1 MKIFLIITAFLFIG
15 HSSFSQSL
23 EELDD
28 YSVDK
33 IYKKIEVDDGTLD
46 DEGEEIEFILV
57 ETELDSGIYEIELT
71 DGPGDTYEIKGT
83 DIFVTFKY
91 YFGYA
96 GYGTE
101 CFMEVTNGYTPAII
115 YKKE

>member
-1 MKIFLIITAFLFIG
+1 MRIVLLTAFLFI
-15 HSSFSQSL
+15 STICSAQSL
-23 EELDD
+23 EELEDF
-28 YSVDK
+28 SVDK
-33 IYKKIEVDDGTLD
+33 IYKKIEVDYGTLD
-46 DEGEEIEFILV
+46 DEGDEIEYILV

-71 DGPGDTYEIKGT
+71 DGPGDTYEVKGT
-83 DIFVTFKY
+83 DIFITFDF

-101 CFMEVTNGYTPAII
+101 CYMEVTNGYSPATV

>member
-1 MKIFLIITAFLFIG
+1 MKKILLTAFLLMAGI
-15 HSSFSQSL
+15 SFGQSL
-23 EELDD
+23 EELED

-33 IYKKIEVDDGTLD
+33 IYKKIEVDYGTLD
-46 DEGEEIEFILV
+46 DEGDEIEFILV
-57 ETELDSGIYEIELT
+57 ETELDTGIYEIELT

-83 DIFVTFKY
+83 DIFVTFNY

-101 CFMEVTNGYTPAII
+101 CYLEVTNGYKPATA

>member
-1 MKIFLIITAFLFIG
+1 MRTLLLSAFILFSGIC
-15 HSSFSQSL
+15 SAQSL

-28 YSVDK
+28 HTVDK
-33 IYKKIEVDDGTLD
+33 IYKKIEVDYGTLD
-46 DEGEEIEFILV
+46 DEGDEIEYILV
-57 ETELDSGIYEIELT
+57 ETELDSDMYEIELT

-83 DIFVTFKY
+83 DIFITFNY

-101 CFMEVTNGYTPAII
+101 CYMEVTNGYNPATI